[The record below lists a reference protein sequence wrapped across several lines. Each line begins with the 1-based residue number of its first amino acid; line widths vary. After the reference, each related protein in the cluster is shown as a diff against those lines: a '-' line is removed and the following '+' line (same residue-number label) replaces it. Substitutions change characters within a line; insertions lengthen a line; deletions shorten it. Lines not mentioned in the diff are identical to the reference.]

1 MLPAMNDKNAEV
13 YELRPVPPEG
23 QPIAASKDD
32 ATPSQLRGLK
42 VGKSLD
48 YDSIPQF

>member
-1 MLPAMNDKNAEV
+1 MPPAMNDKNAEV

-23 QPIAASKDD
+23 QPIEASKDD
-32 ATPSQLRGLK
+32 AAPSQSRGLK

-48 YDSIPQF
+48 YGSILQF

>member
-1 MLPAMNDKNAEV
+1 MDDKNAEV
-13 YELRPVPPEG
+13 YELCPVPPAG
-23 QPIAASKDD
+23 QPTAASKDNV
-32 ATPSQLRGLK
+32 TPSQSRGLK